1 LDAGKQ
7 LFRILPG
14 EDAILNQHA
23 LICLFMPSPSRAD
36 ALRPLVHLSRVLL
49 AGMGLLLTLH
59 LTASAQQSLPAARE
73 ADLYEAAKKEG
84 KLVWYVGGPL
94 DGMNAI
100 AAEFEKDYP
109 GVKVETMRLVG
120 VQQYQRFM
128 DETGAKKHLAD
139 VLQNTDYP
147 SMLSLIEDG
156 HIAEWKIPAFDRI
169 PEMYRIKDF
178 AYAQYTSANAIIYHE
193 NKLTEEEVKLLQ
205 SGWEAVLDPRFKG
218 RFSVS
223 PMKCGVCYAPIHM
236 FLDPQFNGRYGPEFL
251 KKLAESKPASYSE
264 VLVAIDRVIAG
275 EEDFT
280 ISGWEAAG
288 AVKLRAGAPIRWLF
302 PRPTPEYG
310 NSWQGIS
317 VYAPHP
323 NAARLFLD
331 WTNNDKGAGAM
342 ERVYGSKSTLEG
354 LADQRPYVKAPW
366 YKPPVELYPVDQ
378 KRWDLNYHKD
388 MDLWASLL
396 KRAQ

>member
-1 LDAGKQ
+1 MRLAELLNFSCQPIRASQVLFAG
-7 LFRILPG
+7 
-14 EDAILNQHA
+14 
-23 LICLFMPSPSRAD
+23 
-36 ALRPLVHLSRVLL
+36 L
-49 AGMGLLLTLH
+49 ALTLTQYS
-59 LTASAQQSLPAARE
+59 LASAQQLPSAANE
-73 ADLYEAAKKEG
+73 SAIYEAAKKEG

-100 AAEFEKDYP
+100 AAEFEKEYP
-109 GVKVETMRLVG
+109 GIKVETMRLVG
-120 VQQYQRFM
+120 VQQYQRFL
-128 DETGAKKHLAD
+128 DETNAKKHLAD

-147 SMLSLIEDG
+147 SMLSLIEES
-156 HIAEWKIPAFDRI
+156 HIAEWKIPTFDRI

-178 AYAQYTSANAIIYHE
+178 AYAQYTSTNAIIYRE
-193 NKLTEEEVKLLQ
+193 KKLTEEEVKLLQ

-236 FLDPQFNGRYGPEFL
+236 FLDPKLNGRFGPEFL
-251 KKLAESKPASYSE
+251 KKLAGLKPASYSE

-275 EEDFT
+275 EQDFT
-280 ISGWEAAG
+280 LSGWEAAG

-317 VYAPHP
+317 VYARHP
-323 NAARLFLD
+323 NAARLFLN
-331 WTNNDKGAGAM
+331 WSNNDKGAGAM

-354 LADQRPYVKAPW
+354 LAGQRPYVKAPW
-366 YKPPVELYPVDQ
+366 YKHPVELYPIDLQ
-378 KRWDLNYHKD
+378 RWDSNYHKD

-396 KRAQ
+396 KQAQ